1 MPSVALSGCVERP
14 EVHQVHRRLG
24 PLVLG
29 LAFCGSAHA
38 GATPQEG
45 PPPLQ
50 ALPSL
55 EVSAYMGTW
64 YQVAWYPNRF
74 QRQCVSD
81 TRATYRL
88 LEQGEVEVANQCR
101 NAEGRIESIRGVA
114 QAVGSTVE
122 GQLMPAQLRVS
133 FLPAL
138 IRWLPIGWGNY
149 WVLALGPDG
158 RYSLVSEPTREYL
171 WVLSRTPQ
179 LTDDDDRSVR
189 ATLQAQGF
197 DLARL
202 ERHPQTPAAAP

>member
-1 MPSVALSGCVERP
+1 M
-14 EVHQVHRRLG
+14 HVHRRLG
-24 PLVLG
+24 ILILG
-29 LAFCGSAHA
+29 LTLNSTYA
-38 GATPQEG
+38 GGVPQQSL
-45 PPPLQ
+45 PALQ

-55 EVSAYMGTW
+55 DVSAYMGTW

-101 NAEGRIESIRGVA
+101 NAEGRVESIRGVA
-114 QAVGSTVE
+114 QAVGSVVE
-122 GQLMPAQLRVS
+122 GQLIPAQLRVS

-138 IRWLPIGWGNY
+138 IRWLPVGWGDY
-149 WVLALGPDG
+149 WVLALGPEG
-158 RYSLVSEPTREYL
+158 RYALVSEPTRGYL
-171 WVLSRTPQ
+171 WVLSRTPS
-179 LTDDDDRSVR
+179 LSDDDDGVVR

-202 ERHPQTPAAAP
+202 ERHRQTAPAVP

>member
-1 MPSVALSGCVERP
+1 M
-14 EVHQVHRRLG
+14 
-24 PLVLG
+24 
-29 LAFCGSAHA
+29 
-38 GATPQEG
+38 
-45 PPPLQ
+45 
-50 ALPSL
+50 PSL

-88 LEQGEVEVANQCR
+88 LDQGEVEVINQCR
-101 NAEGRIESIRGVA
+101 NAEGRTESIRGVA
-114 QAVGSTVE
+114 QPVGRLTE

-138 IRWLPIGWGNY
+138 VRWLPVGWGDY
-149 WVLALGPDG
+149 WVLALDPGG
-158 RYSLVSEPTREYL
+158 RYALVSEPTREYL

-179 LTDDDDRSVR
+179 LSDDDDRAVR
-189 ATLQAQGF
+189 ATLRAQGF

-202 ERHPQTPAAAP
+202 ERHPQAPPAAP

>member
-1 MPSVALSGCVERP
+1 VQ
-14 EVHQVHRRLG
+14 QVHRRLG

-29 LAFCGSAHA
+29 LALCGSSHA

-45 PPPLQ
+45 PPALQ

-74 QRQCVSD
+74 QRQCVRD

-114 QAVGSTVE
+114 QAVGSLVE

-138 IRWLPIGWGNY
+138 IRWLPIGWGDY

-158 RYSLVSEPTREYL
+158 RYALVSEPTREYL
-171 WVLSRTPQ
+171 WVLSRTP
-179 LTDDDDRSVR
+179 LLSDDDDRAMR

-197 DLARL
+197 DLVRL
-202 ERHPQTPAAAP
+202 ERHPQTTPVAP